1 MINLG
6 FYRLL
11 QEKQGGMLIEEPD
24 VDCRYT
30 PYAMFVIETRLFPL
44 IYDLLGE
51 EINIFVQSDYNKEKN
66 RMDVYLKFA
75 KFQPLDEQG
84 EDKEILIQVNDEK
97 KKIIEKKLYE
107 IQSQNIYYALIDV
120 KELYKSKNVRYPF
133 DWFRSVL
140 EYALAEEYEM
150 YNPFIR
156 PEGIYL
162 TFDPNSDYK
171 VKYFEICQDILKKIE
186 IFYEKGFIVL
196 DEKDEI
202 IEKWGL
208 IASGDKR
215 LYAPNWTDKRFA
227 NNIVDFLLERVQ
239 GEKFISFE
247 ISNNLVKR
255 HGIIAKLQAEKY
267 NPFIETGKLK
277 VECDNVDEAIRIG
290 KLVDSGFATTYGRVS
305 IFPAARMSE
314 VYLYSEYCYKN
325 SIGDYVAYFAEG
337 GILFSV
343 LLNDQESDI
352 DVLRKNL
359 KDYAVSRLTEVS
371 KISKLKSMS
380 PHDAIEQEY
389 SSK

>member
-11 QEKQGGMLIEEPD
+11 QEKAGEIIEEPD

-30 PYAMFVIETRLFPL
+30 PYAMFVMETRLFPL

-51 EINIFVQSDYNKEKN
+51 DVNIFVQSDYNKEKN

-84 EDKEILIQVNDEK
+84 EDKEILISMSDEK

-107 IQSQNIYYALIDV
+107 IQSQNIHYALIDV

-140 EYALAEEYEM
+140 EYTVGNEYDI

-162 TFDPNSDYK
+162 NFDPNSDYK
-171 VKYFEICQDILKKIE
+171 VDYFEICQDILKKIE
-186 IFYEKGFIVL
+186 IFYESGVIVL
-196 DEKDEI
+196 DEKDEL
-202 IEKWGL
+202 IEKWKL
-208 IASGDKR
+208 ISSSDKR

-239 GEKFISFE
+239 GEKFISFDV
-247 ISNNLVKR
+247 SVNLVKR
-255 HGIIAKLQAEKY
+255 HGIISKLQGEKY
-267 NPFIETGKLK
+267 NPFIETGRVK
-277 VECDNVDEAIRIG
+277 VECDNFDDAIRIAE
-290 KLVDSGFATTYGRVS
+290 LVDSGFATTYGRVS
-305 IFPAARMSE
+305 IFPVARMSE

-343 LLNDQESDI
+343 LLKDQESDADI
-352 DVLRKNL
+352 LRKNL
-359 KDYAVSRLTEVS
+359 KDYSVSRLTEVS